1 MRLAEA
7 FEVRPRDVVAIV
19 GGGGKTTLMFRLAAE
34 LAVAG
39 WRVVTTTSTRLAASE
54 TRLPPVCLAQADGQA
69 RLAELR
75 LALRRSRHVLAVR
88 EIVPELDLAG
98 GLPLAEIEQIAA
110 LPEVDALIVEAD
122 GSRKRPL
129 KAPAVYEP
137 VMPGCA
143 TLVIPVV
150 GLDVLGCPLTDDF
163 VHRPQLVA
171 NLAGVALGQPIT
183 ETIVSAVIGSQQG
196 GAARRTG
203 RAFLEQS
210 GEPGEATSCPCHRR
224 DASAEALDRAR
235 RRGGRGRARPGAGHL
250 ATVRALAAGGP
261 GRWGL
266 RCRAGRAGGRL
277 PGRHAL
283 NQGAVRGSGDAEREV
298 FSWSRRNRGRA
309 GRGRRGPAALAMPR
323 RAEPLRPP
331 IDVNG

>member
-1 MRLAEA
+1 
-7 FEVRPRDVVAIV
+7 
-19 GGGGKTTLMFRLAAE
+19 
-34 LAVAG
+34 
-39 WRVVTTTSTRLAASE
+39 VTTTSTRLAASE

-196 GAARRTG
+196 GAKAVPPAG
-203 RAFLEQS
+203 RVAPFLNK
-210 GEPGEATSCPCHRR
+210 
-224 DASAEALDRAR
+224 AENQAR
-235 RRGGRGRARPGAGHL
+235 RRAAHAIAEMLLQRPWIERVVVGA
-250 ATVRALAAGGP
+250 AAAPDPVRAIWRRSGLSLRVDPADGGYAAELAGLVDGYLAATP
-261 GRWGL
+261 
-266 RCRAGRAGGRL
+266 
-277 PGRHAL
+277 
-283 NQGAVRGSGDAEREV
+283 
-298 FSWSRRNRGRA
+298 
-309 GRGRRGPAALAMPR
+309 
-323 RAEPLRPP
+323 
-331 IDVNG
+331 